1 MSIQKT
7 RNISNAGRKKGA
19 SNCPF
24 RGLRLSEEMKKK
36 FGNVSRRAISLVLG
50 VSDNTIKGWEEGRNI
65 DNKALAKMMDVGMD
79 VPLILGAR
87 KSPGYEPGEEG
98 SAGVKEINEPRPI
111 FEADPACRQGQ
122 LCVQLSMLL
131 RLLLDT
137 LARASRDETKR
148 AEIAATLE
156 RIAAELRRCVA
167 G

>member
-1 MSIQKT
+1 MAAARYVGIRAQQWHA
-7 RNISNAGRKKGA
+7 IEKGHHVPDSSKLDLIA
-19 SNCPF
+19 
-24 RGLRLSEEMKKK
+24 EK
-36 FGNVSRRAISLVLG
+36 FNVPVEDLW
-50 VSDNTIKGWEEGRNI
+50 K
-65 DNKALAKMMDVGMD
+65 
-79 VPLILGAR
+79 